1 VRRPGATQGHRLT
14 EQDTRER
21 GSSSEPPSTSL
32 VRGLV
37 KEARPKQWA
46 KNVLVFVA
54 PAAAGQLNPLDG
66 MYPLR
71 LAVLAFVAFCMVSSA
86 TYMVNDILDV
96 ESDRAHPKKRHRPI
110 AAGVVPVPTAAVV
123 AAVLFVG
130 GVAIAL
136 FNRGF
141 GGSPNWALAGVV
153 AGYAVLTTLYSF
165 WLKKIA
171 VIDLVV
177 LSAGFIL
184 RLLGGAYATGVDVS
198 DWFLVISLF
207 GSLFIA
213 AAKRHAE
220 AEELGD
226 QASILRPTLGE
237 YSIEYL
243 GFARSVAA
251 AGTIISYCL
260 WAVEAGSEGAAAA
273 VSTPWAQLS
282 IVPMLIAVLRYALLV
297 DQGKG
302 SAPEDVILHDRQMQL
317 MGVLLVLCIFVGVY
331 L

>member
-1 VRRPGATQGHRLT
+1 MTENTTQ
-14 EQDTRER
+14 ER
-21 GSSSEPPSTSL
+21 DVAGGTAGGSL

-37 KEARPKQWA
+37 REARPKQWA

-54 PAAAGQLNPLDG
+54 PAAAGVLNPFDG
-66 MYPLR
+66 LYAIR
-71 LAVLAFVAFCMVSSA
+71 ITAVAFAAFCMVSSA
-86 TYMVNDILDV
+86 TYMVNDVLDV
-96 ESDRAHPKKRHRPI
+96 ESDRAHPKKRFRPI
-110 AAGVVPVPTAAVV
+110 AAGIVPVPVAVV
-123 AAVLFVG
+123 AAAILFVG
-130 GVAIAL
+130 GVLLAL

-141 GGSPNWALAGVV
+141 DVSPNWPLAGVV

-165 WLKKIA
+165 WLKQIA

-184 RLLGGAYATGVDVS
+184 RLLGGAYAAGVDVS

-220 AEELGD
+220 SVELGE
-226 QASILRPTLGE
+226 QASLLRPTLGE

-243 GFARSVAA
+243 GFARTVAA
-251 AGTIISYCL
+251 AGTVISYCL
-260 WAVEAGSEGAAAA
+260 WAVEAGSEGAAASVA
-273 VSTPWAQLS
+273 TPWAQLS
-282 IVPMLIAVLRYALLV
+282 IVPFLIAILRYALLV

-302 SAPEDVILHDRQMQL
+302 SAPEDVILHDRQMQI
-317 MGVLLVLCIFVGVY
+317 MGVLLVACIGIGVY

>member
-1 VRRPGATQGHRLT
+1 MTENTTQ
-14 EQDTRER
+14 ER
-21 GSSSEPPSTSL
+21 DVAGGTAGGSL
-32 VRGLV
+32 FRGLV
-37 KEARPKQWA
+37 REARPKQWA

-54 PAAAGQLNPLDG
+54 PAAAGVLNPFDG
-66 MYPLR
+66 LYAIR
-71 LAVLAFVAFCMVSSA
+71 ITAVAFAAFCMVSSA
-86 TYMVNDILDV
+86 TYMVNDVLDV
-96 ESDRAHPKKRHRPI
+96 ESDRAHPKKRFRPI
-110 AAGVVPVPTAAVV
+110 AAGIVPVPVAVV
-123 AAVLFVG
+123 AAAVLFVG
-130 GVAIAL
+130 GVLLAL

-141 GGSPNWALAGVV
+141 DVSPNWPLGGVV

-165 WLKKIA
+165 WLKQIA

-184 RLLGGAYATGVDVS
+184 RLLGGAYAAGVDVS

-220 AEELGD
+220 SVELGE
-226 QASILRPTLGE
+226 QASLLRPTLGE

-243 GFARSVAA
+243 GFARTVAA
-251 AGTIISYCL
+251 AGTVISYCL
-260 WAVEAGSEGAAAA
+260 WAVEAGSEGAAAS
-273 VSTPWAQLS
+273 VDTPWAQLS
-282 IVPMLIAVLRYALLV
+282 IVPFLIAILRYALLV

-302 SAPEDVILHDRQMQL
+302 SAPEDVILHDRQMQI
-317 MGVLLVLCIFVGVY
+317 MGVLLVACIGIGVY